1 MVSPK
6 GPRSRSIAMN
16 AGITER
22 ALMEW
27 HAAFLDRIFSPC
39 PRKTDITDER
49 FSVHGKEG
57 RKK

>member
-1 MVSPK
+1 
-6 GPRSRSIAMN
+6 MN
-16 AGITER
+16 AGITKR
-22 ALMEW
+22 TRMKL
-27 HAAFLDRIFSPC
+27 HAALWDRIFSPC